1 MPSQELAKSTARR
14 PLDVFDAMRDE
25 MNRMFE
31 RFETGWPTLPAALSR
46 GIGRDVLVP
55 ELDVRDNGK
64 QIMIDVDLPGVEEKD
79 VSVTLANGLL
89 TIKGEKRSEREE
101 KKESYYAAERSY
113 GSFERTLR
121 LPDMVDESRI
131 DARFDKGVLRIVAQK
146 KPEAQKAEKRIE
158 IRKA

>member
-1 MPSQELAKSTARR
+1 MPSEEITKPSARR
-14 PLDVFDAMRDE
+14 PLDVFEAMRDE
-25 MNRMFE
+25 MNRMFG
-31 RFETGWPTLPAALSR
+31 RFETGWPALPTMLSR
-46 GIGRDVLVP
+46 GAGADMIVP

-64 QIMIDVDLPGVEEKD
+64 QLMIDVELPGVEEKD

-101 KKESYYAAERSY
+101 RKESYYAAERSY

-121 LPDMVDESRI
+121 LPEGVDESKI

-146 KPEAQKAEKRIE
+146 RPEAVRSEKRIE
-158 IRKA
+158 IRKG

>member
-1 MPSQELAKSTARR
+1 MPSQDIAKTTARR
-14 PLDVFDAMRDE
+14 KLDMFEAMRDE

-31 RFETGWPTLPAALSR
+31 RFDRGWPSLPAAFPR
-46 GIGRDVLVP
+46 GFGRDVLVP
-55 ELDVRDNGK
+55 ELDVRDDGK
-64 QIMIDVDLPGVEEKD
+64 QLMIDVDLPGVDEKD

-121 LPDMVDESRI
+121 LPEAVDEGRI
-131 DARFDKGVLRIVAQK
+131 DARFDRGVLKIVAQK

-158 IRKA
+158 IRKS